1 MNKENKIQSKKSHID
16 HIVIG
21 TTNLFLGTKILET
34 KFNTKFSPGG
44 EHQIMGTHN
53 NLLKLQSDIYLEVI
67 ANNPNSQK
75 PFRQRWFSLDE
86 VRTKEKIENSP
97 RALCWVLQVND
108 IENTV
113 KKCGYNPGEI
123 LQISRG
129 ELTWKITVPSN
140 GILVDNGVLP
150 AFIEWPSDQHPS
162 KKLTDTNVTINM
174 LSLFHPEPYKIK
186 NIISNLIESDIIQV
200 FEGDP
205 KIEFNLTTPNGKVLI
220 N

>member
-1 MNKENKIQSKKSHID
+1 MSSRID

-21 TTNLFLGTKILET
+21 AANLISGTKILET
-34 KFNTKFSPGG
+34 KLSTKFSSGG

-67 ANNPNSQK
+67 ANNPNVDK
-75 PFRQRWFSLDE
+75 PTHQRWFSLDE
-86 VRTKEKIENSP
+86 PRTKEKIKFSP
-97 RALCWVLQVND
+97 RVLCWVLEVDN

-140 GILVDNGVLP
+140 GMLIDNGVLP
-150 AFIEWPSDQHPS
+150 ALIEWSSGKHPS
-162 KKLTDTNVTINM
+162 KKLIDNNISINTI
-174 LSLFHPEPYKIK
+174 SLFHPETSKIK
-186 NIISNLIESDIIQV
+186 YIMSNLIESDLIRV
-200 FEGDP
+200 LEGVP
-205 KIEFNLTTPNGKVLI
+205 KIELILTTENGEVLI
-220 N
+220 D

>member
-1 MNKENKIQSKKSHID
+1 MKSHID

-21 TTNLFLGTKILET
+21 TANLFLGTKILET

-67 ANNPNSQK
+67 ANNPNSEK
-75 PFRQRWFSLDE
+75 PFRQSWFSLDE
-86 VRTKEKIENSP
+86 VRTKEKIETSP

-140 GILVDNGVLP
+140 GMLVDNGVLP
-150 AFIEWPSDQHPS
+150 ALIEWSSDQHPS
-162 KKLTDTNVTINM
+162 KKLTDSNVTINM

-186 NIISNLIESDIIQV
+186 NIISNLIKSDLIQV
-200 FEGDP
+200 FEGVP
-205 KIEFNLTTPNGKVLI
+205 KIEFNFTTPNGKVFI